1 MTHIQASASAWIG
14 FTASCVETVT
24 FLFTDIE
31 GSTALLRQLGS
42 EVYAEVLAAHHA
54 LIRSSLAAH
63 GGTEVD
69 TQGDALFAVFG
80 SPHECAAAALEIQ
93 RKLDR

>member
-1 MTHIQASASAWIG
+1 
-14 FTASCVETVT
+14 VETVT

-42 EVYAEVLAAHHA
+42 EVYAKVLAAHHA

-63 GGTEVD
+63 GRTESLDNVRMNLSQEQADRLYSEGT
-69 TQGDALFAVFG
+69 ALSLEQAIDL
-80 SPHECAAAALEIQ
+80 ALYSA
-93 RKLDR
+93 RA